1 MLVNVRFYTAC
12 VLLLHVIPLKGAP
25 QNKVLDNDDQE
36 ERTFGRRK
44 RPGFAGNQGGNS
56 PCKFGGGYGKAN
68 DQPSGR
74 TFFDLSYFNLENN
87 YNLNI
92 DCSEHGGTYPNYP
105 APVNEIHDEDHGFG
119 GHKPFGGGGHKPGG
133 HRPPYGGNH
142 KPPYYGGHHR
152 PPHGGNHRPPHGG
165 NHRPPHG
172 GFGGGNHKPGG
183 GSFGFFFGGGN
194 KPYRPHD
201 GNDQESS
208 TAEDGPYRPQ
218 NGGGEYNGPF
228 AGIFPSPQQFAVG
241 LSDGIQSF
249 IGTLPAIAQSFQSLL
264 PSFDNFQLPSLP
276 QFSFGGNPT
285 LFPSI
290 SQGGGSSSGLSNPFN
305 KPPTPAT
312 ITSTFPPVVIA
323 TTTEPTTTT
332 DPDDIIFNDEIK
344 PVQEDYDPI
353 LDRYRNKLP
362 PGGQYLV
369 VSNPHLGSYTQ
380 DLSVFNPTNIYNK
393 LHQGIQGALE
403 EFASYF

>member
-218 NGGGEYNGPF
+218 NGGG
-228 AGIFPSPQQFAVG
+228 
-241 LSDGIQSF
+241 
-249 IGTLPAIAQSFQSLL
+249 
-264 PSFDNFQLPSLP
+264 
-276 QFSFGGNPT
+276 NPT

-362 PGGQYLV
+362 PGNDNRIFSKYTSRQYLSQSRNPKYTDNFPEGRSSG
-369 VSNPHLGSYTQ
+369 SNFRFPS
-380 DLSVFNPTNIYNK
+380 
-393 LHQGIQGALE
+393 
-403 EFASYF
+403 